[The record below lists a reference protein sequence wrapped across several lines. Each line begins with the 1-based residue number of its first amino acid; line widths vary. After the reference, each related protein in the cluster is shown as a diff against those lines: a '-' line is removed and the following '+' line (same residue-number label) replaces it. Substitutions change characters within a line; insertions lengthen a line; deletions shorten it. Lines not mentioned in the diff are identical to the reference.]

1 MLCDIGVFETNIG
14 DSMANHRAANAF
26 SVAGGAASGALP
38 GFLAGGPIGAGI
50 GALIGGGL
58 AGAQNV
64 VGHRQR
70 KKAEDMA
77 KGVLNPKDKK
87 KSSFWNGEQART
99 EQLPLHNPEQAA
111 AMKALLPGV
120 VDKLGGNQF
129 DFAPI
134 EEKSR
139 RDFQKYTVPSLANRF
154 SAFGGGTSTDAYQQA
169 LASAHGEHETGLA
182 GLKSEYGLK
191 QQTQQQNLLNT
202 LLQPAHQNLYFPQ
215 QPGFGQRLAEG
226 LIPQAAG
233 ALIQHGIPALI
244 GAGSSYFGGN
254 KQQPVPT
261 MPQGA
266 QATAPTIG
274 AASTPQGQAAQA
286 LAQSSQPVSQ
296 LGGAGANVA
305 KSGLST
311 AGKVGLGLGAGAGGY
326 ALTQY
331 FSDLLRRG

>member
-1 MLCDIGVFETNIG
+1 
-14 DSMANHRAANAF
+14 MARHRAANALG
-26 SVAGGAASGALP
+26 VAGGAASGALP

-64 VGHRQR
+64 VAHRQR
-70 KKAEDMA
+70 KKAENMA
-77 KGVLNPKDKK
+77 KGVLNPKDKNK
-87 KSSFWNGEQART
+87 KGSFLSGEPART

-111 AMKALLPGV
+111 AMKALLPGTV
-120 VDKLGGNQF
+120 ERLGSNQF

-169 LASAHGEHETGLA
+169 LASAQAEHETGLA

-215 QPGFGQRLAEG
+215 QPGFGQRLAEN
-226 LIPQAAG
+226 LIPQLAG
-233 ALIQHGIPALI
+233 SAIQHGVPALLS
-244 GAGSSYFGGN
+244 AGSNYFGN
-254 KQQPVPT
+254 RQQAVPT

-266 QATAPTIG
+266 QATTPTIG

-286 LAQSSQPVSQ
+286 LTQSAQPASV

-305 KSGLST
+305 KGGLST
-311 AGKVGLGLGAGAGGY
+311 AGKAGLGIAGGVGAY

-331 FSDLLRRG
+331 LTDLLRRG